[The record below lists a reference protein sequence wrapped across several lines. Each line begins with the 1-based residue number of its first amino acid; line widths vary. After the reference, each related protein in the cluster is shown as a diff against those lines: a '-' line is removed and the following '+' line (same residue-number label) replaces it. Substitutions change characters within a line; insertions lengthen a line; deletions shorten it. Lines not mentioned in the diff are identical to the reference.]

1 MTQWSSLVINAMKR
15 TKKAPCPGVRAGQR
29 RRRDEVKTFVLGGL
43 CKRYLNWDLKDD
55 KKLAMHRHGESGLR
69 QNKQK
74 CKGPEMGTSVAC
86 STYKKSQGAEG
97 CQAQGLTLL
106 RLHCFR
112 RSPHSLQAPGSW
124 PCAPLTWHACLCHN
138 CYVFPNILMP
148 F

>member
-1 MTQWSSLVINAMKR
+1 MVILSNKRYEENTKGSVPWSESWAEK
-15 TKKAPCPGVRAGQR
+15 
-29 RRRDEVKTFVLGGL
+29 RRDEVKTFVLGCL
-43 CKRYLNWDLKDD
+43 RKRYLNWDRKDD
-55 KKLAMHRHGESGLR
+55 KKPAMDRHGESGLR

-112 RSPHSLQAPGSW
+112 RSPTPCKPQAHGPIHHSHGM
-124 PCAPLTWHACLCHN
+124 H
-138 CYVFPNILMP
+138 VFVTIVM
-148 F
+148 FFQTF